1 MSYHPAMSSSQR
13 VGRSHRTE
21 HSPAHTAAPEAPG
34 PGKHSLTAQLDAAI
48 QRRATAA
55 PEADVHAAAAHG
67 IRGSAT
73 ALPHLGSIQRAF
85 GRHDVGHV
93 QAHVGGTAAEGAA
106 AMGASAFAVGDRVA
120 FAGPPDLHTAAH
132 EAAHVVQQRAGVQL
146 RGGVGEVGD
155 AYEQHADAVADLVVQ
170 GKSAEAVLDQHAGQ
184 HAGPAAGAASGGAV
198 QRHAFLNGKQIPRT
212 DPAVTGAMV
221 DFATDEVVRD
231 YQTMEEFRNHAAG
244 KTDYLG
250 TLRGDNNVWLRFS
263 PTGLNVL
270 GEMHETA
277 SSLEFVL
284 PAVGSKSFISEAIS
298 NQAPASGS
306 QLEAS
311 YDAEHAGRFQQFGI
325 AGAQDKTAFG
335 AEPLIP
341 KIGYGMTALLPYL
354 NLGTGTG
361 DKDKNVHQLTKGN
374 YGGEIFQALLKEAW
388 AWGKDTVVSVAAMH
402 VAFAAVPPRRE
413 ALAQV
418 VSSLQ
423 SVLDPYLAALPTS
436 GYLGDSLALPEHA
449 PLLLPLTKFVHAAI
463 EAAAE
468 QAATDPASRLNARQK
483 KQVTGAK
490 THDAQLQGFTEWRN
504 VEIKASVEDAA
515 ARGVRYAGMGWAHM
529 HYLEKSP
536 PAGTHIFDMNGTDID
551 RFEKHTE
558 ALAGIAVKQR

>member
-1 MSYHPAMSSSQR
+1 MSFD
-13 VGRSHRTE
+13 RSRRAGQSPE
-21 HSPAHTAAPEAPG
+21 HAASVDAPG
-34 PGKHSLTAQLDAAI
+34 PGKRTLTAQLDAAI
-48 QRRATAA
+48 QQRATAA

-67 IRGSAT
+67 IGGSAT
-73 ALPHLGSIQRAF
+73 TLPHLGPIQQAF
-85 GRHDVGHV
+85 GHHDVGHV
-93 QAHVGGTAAEGAA
+93 QAHVGGAAAEGAA
-106 AMGASAFAVGDRVA
+106 AMGASAFAAGDHVA
-120 FAGPPDLHTAAH
+120 FAGSPDLHTAAH

-146 RGGVGEVGD
+146 QGGVGEVGD
-155 AYEQHADAVADLVVQ
+155 AYERHADAVADLVVQ
-170 GKSAEAVLDQHAGQ
+170 GKSAEAVLDQHAPTGTS
-184 HAGPAAGAASGGAV
+184 GAPGGAV

-221 DFATDEVVRD
+221 DLVTDEVVRD

-250 TLRGDNNVWLRFS
+250 TLPGDNNVWLRFS

-277 SSLEFVL
+277 SALEFVL

-298 NQAPASGS
+298 NQAPAAGS

-311 YDAEHAGRFQQFGI
+311 YDAEHADRFQQFGI
-325 AGAQDKTAFG
+325 VKENDKTRFG

-341 KIGYGMTALLPYL
+341 KIGYGMTAVLPYL

-374 YGGEIFQALLKEAW
+374 YGGEIYQTLLKEAW
-388 AWGKDTVVSVAAMH
+388 AWGKDTAVSVAAMH
-402 VAFAAVPPRRE
+402 VAFAPVPPKLD

-423 SVLDPYLAALPTS
+423 SVLDPFLAALPTS
-436 GYLGDSLALPEHA
+436 GFLGDSLALPQNA
-449 PLLLPLTKFVHAAI
+449 PLLLPVTKFVRAAI
-463 EAAAE
+463 EAAVE
-468 QAATDPASRLNARQK
+468 QAATDPASRLTARQK
-483 KQVTGAK
+483 KQLTGAK
-490 THDAQLQGFTEWRN
+490 TDDARLEGFTEWRN
-504 VEIKASVEDAA
+504 IEIAASVKDAA

-529 HYLEKSP
+529 HHLEKSP
-536 PAGTHIFDMNGTDID
+536 PASTHIFDMNGKDIE
-551 RFEKHTE
+551 RFEHGTE
-558 ALAGIAVKQR
+558 ALASIAVKQR